1 MKPDPIPLGD
11 HAILTTK
18 LVKGVYVRNTEVEV
32 ISASACG
39 RYLRVR
45 EIVKPYT
52 KHVVT
57 RKELQVMVDEPGNA
71 NNFYERLWK
80 KPE

>member
-1 MKPDPIPLGD
+1 MKSDPIPLGH
-11 HAILTTK
+11 HAILSAKTT
-18 LVKGVYVRNTEVEV
+18 KGVYVRNIEVEV
-32 ISASACG
+32 ISASACN
-39 RYLRVR
+39 RYYRVK

-57 RKELQVMVDEPGNA
+57 RKELEPMVEEPGNA

>member
-1 MKPDPIPLGD
+1 VKSDPLTLGH

-18 LVKGVYVRNTEVEV
+18 LVNGVYVRNTEVEV

-57 RKELQVMVDEPGNA
+57 RKELEKMVALPGDKDN
-71 NNFYERLWK
+71 YYQRKWK
-80 KPE
+80 KAE